1 MILIISTHRGPSFHR
16 SFSFKKKSISGT
28 TKVDVPF
35 KLLKSNV
42 LTKRSVNISPPT
54 IPNKPERCH
63 PNVNSFFSV
72 NTKTKVDSPS
82 ITARKLPSTHVIPD
96 TPQDKPSSG
105 NQVDLAASFQFPED
119 DWDDFNDFETPV
131 KGKSSPETSGRT
143 DKKLSNKDEELKT
156 IHNDAEC
163 SIITATNK
171 NACTTEPYRAKRS
184 PEHNELREANSPDL
198 WGPEDSVK
206 MPRRRPKTQRIPV
219 LSDNEEESA
228 AVVKPFQ
235 EVEGNYYH
243 NSCCTVDAFGQAPRL
258 NAFHCK

>member
-1 MILIISTHRGPSFHR
+1 M
-16 SFSFKKKSISGT
+16 
-28 TKVDVPF
+28 
-35 KLLKSNV
+35 
-42 LTKRSVNISPPT
+42 
-54 IPNKPERCH
+54 
-63 PNVNSFFSV
+63 
-72 NTKTKVDSPS
+72 DSPS

-206 MPRRRPKTQRIPV
+206 MPQRRPKTQRIPV

-258 NAFHCK
+258 NAFHCKLCEEPVVFLLLYLQKIRLNGAMVMSRNLTMTSFLRRLSLSRRAAKTLLQTKGSFL